1 MATLHSDV
9 NNCIK
14 SSAKEFQLL
23 SSVKFGAD
31 TIKIQKKKTLKNRL
45 NNMAPNID
53 PLMNT

>member
-1 MATLHSDV
+1 MATLHSDI

-53 PLMNT
+53 P